1 LLKEVLGMDFKALP
15 KVELHL
21 HADCSLSY
29 AVVSRLNPSIT
40 QDEYRNDFIPPTKCA
55 NLVEV
60 LTRAT
65 NSVALMQTEE
75 QLRLVIFDVFEQLQ
89 QENVLYAELR
99 FAPLLHTEKG
109 LSAEEVVEIV
119 DAAASS
125 ARQTTGVET
134 RLILC
139 TLRHFSAEQSMQ
151 TAKLVQRFK
160 GTLVTA
166 LDIAGDEAGFPL
178 DAHIPAFQFAA
189 QNGILRTAHAGES
202 RGAESVWETL
212 RVLKPARIGHGVHSI
227 EDPTLIEYLRR
238 EHIHLELCPTSNF
251 RTNAVDTY
259 AEHPIDRLYETGLS
273 LSVSTDGRTLCN
285 IDLAREYEQLYDV
298 FGWDKTHFLQCNL
311 NAVRA
316 AFLPEAVKER
326 LESQLRD
333 GYERV

>member
-1 LLKEVLGMDFKALP
+1 MDFKTLP

-40 QDEYRNDFIPPTKCA
+40 QDEYQNDFIPPAKCS

-65 NSVALMQTEE
+65 NSIALMQTEE
-75 QLRLVIFDVFEQLQ
+75 QLQLVIFDVFEQLQ

-109 LSAEEVVEIV
+109 LSAEDVIEIV
-119 DAAASS
+119 EAAASS
-125 ARQTTGVET
+125 ASQATRVET

-151 TAKLVQRFK
+151 TAKLVERFK

-178 DAHIPAFQFAA
+178 EAHIPAFQFAA
-189 QNGILRTAHAGES
+189 QNGILCTAHAGES

-212 RVLKPARIGHGVHSI
+212 RVLKPLRIGHGVHSS
-227 EDPTLIEYLRR
+227 EDPTLIEYLRK
-238 EHIHLELCPTSNF
+238 EHIHLEVCPTSNF

-259 AEHPIDRLYETGLS
+259 AEHPIARFYEAGLS

-285 IDLAREYEQLYDV
+285 INLTQEYEKLHHV
-298 FGWDKTHFLQCNL
+298 FGWDKPHFLQCNL
-311 NAVRA
+311 NAVSA
-316 AFLPEAVKER
+316 AFLPEAVKRR
-326 LESQLRD
+326 LENELRE
-333 GYERV
+333 GYKRI

>member
-1 LLKEVLGMDFKALP
+1 MDFKTLP

-40 QDEYRNDFIPPTKCA
+40 QDEYRNNFIPPTKCS

-65 NSVALMQTEE
+65 NSIALMQTEE
-75 QLRLVIFDVFEQLQ
+75 QIRLVIFDVFEQLQ
-89 QENVLYAELR
+89 RENVLYAELR

-109 LSAEEVVEIV
+109 LSAEDAIEIV
-119 DAAASS
+119 EAAASS
-125 ARQTTGVET
+125 ASQTTGVET

-139 TLRHFSAEQSMQ
+139 TLRHFSAERSMQ
-151 TAKLVQRFK
+151 TAKLVERFK

-178 DAHIPAFQFAA
+178 EAHIPAFQFAA
-189 QNGILRTAHAGES
+189 QNWILCTAHAGES
-202 RGAESVWETL
+202 RDAHSVWETL
-212 RVLKPARIGHGVHSI
+212 RVLKPSRIGHGVHSS

-238 EHIHLELCPTSNF
+238 KHIHLEVCPTSNF
-251 RTNAVDTY
+251 RTNAVDIY
-259 AEHPIDRLYETGLS
+259 AEHPIARFYEAGLS

-285 IDLAREYEQLYDV
+285 ISLTQEYEKLHDT
-298 FGWDKTHFLQCNL
+298 FGWDETHFFQCNL
-311 NAVRA
+311 NAIRA
-316 AFLPEAVKER
+316 AFLPETLKQR
-326 LESQLRD
+326 LESKLRE
-333 GYERV
+333 GYIKI

>member
-1 LLKEVLGMDFKALP
+1 MDFKTLP

-40 QDEYRNDFIPPTKCA
+40 QDEYRNDFIPPAKCA

-89 QENVLYAELR
+89 QENVFYAELR

-109 LSAEEVVEIV
+109 LSVEDVIEIV
-119 DAAASS
+119 EAAASS
-125 ARQTTGVET
+125 ASQTTGVET

-151 TAKLVQRFK
+151 TVKLVERFK
-160 GTLVTA
+160 GTFVTA
-166 LDIAGDEAGFPL
+166 LDIVGDEAGFPL

-189 QNGILRTAHAGES
+189 QNGIPYTAHAGES

-212 RVLKPARIGHGVHSI
+212 R
-227 EDPTLIEYLRR
+227 TLRPSRMRR
-238 EHIHLELCPTSNF
+238 EHVHLELCPTSNF

-259 AEHPIDRLYETGLS
+259 AEHPIERLYEAGIS

-285 IDLAREYEQLYDV
+285 INLTREYEKLHTI
-298 FGWDKTHFLQCNL
+298 FGWDETHFLQCNL

-316 AFLPEAVKER
+316 AFLPEAMKQR
-326 LESQLRD
+326 LESQLRE
-333 GYERV
+333 GYGRI

>member
-1 LLKEVLGMDFKALP
+1 MDFKTLP

-40 QDEYRNDFIPPTKCA
+40 QDEYRNNFIPPAKCS

-65 NSVALMQTEE
+65 NSIALMQTEA

-109 LSAEEVVEIV
+109 LSAEDAIEIV
-119 DAAASS
+119 EAAASS
-125 ARQTTGVET
+125 ASQTTGVET

-139 TLRHFSAEQSMQ
+139 TLRHFSAERSMQ
-151 TAKLVQRFK
+151 TAKLVERFK

-178 DAHIPAFQFAA
+178 EAHIPAFLFAA
-189 QNGILRTAHAGES
+189 QNGILCTAHAGEP
-202 RGAESVWETL
+202 RDAHSVWETL
-212 RVLKPARIGHGVHSI
+212 RVLKPSRIGHVVHSS

-238 EHIHLELCPTSNF
+238 KHIHLEVCPTSNF
-251 RTNAVDTY
+251 RANAVDIY
-259 AEHPIDRLYETGLS
+259 AEHPIARFYEAGLS

-285 IDLAREYEQLYDV
+285 ITLTQEYEKLHDT
-298 FGWDKTHFLQCNL
+298 FGWDETHFFQCNL
-311 NAVRA
+311 NAIRA
-316 AFLPEAVKER
+316 AFLPETLKQR
-326 LESQLRD
+326 LESKLRE
-333 GYERV
+333 GYIKI

>member
-1 LLKEVLGMDFKALP
+1 MDFKALP

-212 RVLKPARIGHGVHSI
+212 HVLKPARIGHGVHSI

-316 AFLPEAVKER
+316 AFLPEAVKKR

>member
-1 LLKEVLGMDFKALP
+1 MDFKALP

-40 QDEYRNDFIPPTKCA
+40 QDEYRKDFIPPTKCA

-60 LTRAT
+60 LTRAA

-89 QENVLYAELR
+89 QENVFYAELR

-109 LSAEEVVEIV
+109 LSAEEVIEIV
-119 DAAASS
+119 EAAASS
-125 ARQTTGVET
+125 ASQATGVET

-151 TAKLVQRFK
+151 TVKLVERFK
-160 GTLVTA
+160 GSLVTA

-189 QNGILRTAHAGES
+189 QNGIPYTAHAGES

-212 RVLKPARIGHGVHSI
+212 RKLRPSRIGHGVHSI

-238 EHIHLELCPTSNF
+238 ERVHLELCPTSNF

-259 AEHPIDRLYETGLS
+259 AEHPIERLYEAGIS
-273 LSVSTDGRTLCN
+273 LGVSTDGRTLCN
-285 IDLAREYEQLYDV
+285 INLTREYEKLHAI
-298 FGWDKTHFLQCNL
+298 FGWDETHFLQCNL

-316 AFLPEAVKER
+316 AFLPVSVKER
-326 LESQLRD
+326 LESQLREAY
-333 GYERV
+333 GGI

>member
-1 LLKEVLGMDFKALP
+1 MDFKALP

-40 QDEYRNDFIPPTKCA
+40 QDEYRRDFIPPTKCA

-89 QENVLYAELR
+89 QENVFYAELR

-109 LSAEEVVEIV
+109 LSPEEVLEIV
-119 DAAASS
+119 EAAASS
-125 ARQTTGVET
+125 ASQATGVET

-151 TAKLVQRFK
+151 TVKLVERFK
-160 GTLVTA
+160 GSLVTA

-178 DAHIPAFQFAA
+178 DAHIPAFQYAA
-189 QNGILRTAHAGES
+189 QNGIPYTAHAGES

-212 RVLKPARIGHGVHSI
+212 RELRPSRIGHGVHSI

-238 EHIHLELCPTSNF
+238 ERVHLELCPTSNF
-251 RTNAVDTY
+251 RTNAVETY
-259 AEHPIDRLYETGLS
+259 AEHPIDRLYEAGIS
-273 LSVSTDGRTLCN
+273 LGVSTDGRTLCN
-285 IDLAREYEQLYDV
+285 INLTREYEKLHTI
-298 FGWDKTHFLQCNL
+298 FGWDETHFLQCNL

-316 AFLPEAVKER
+316 AFLPVSVKER
-326 LESQLRD
+326 LESQLRK
-333 GYERV
+333 GYGGI

>member
-1 LLKEVLGMDFKALP
+1 MDFKTLP

-21 HADCSLSY
+21 HADCSLSF

-40 QDEYRNDFIPPTKCA
+40 QDEYRNNFIPPAKCS

-65 NSVALMQTEE
+65 NSIALMQTEE

-89 QENVLYAELR
+89 RENVLYAELR

-109 LSAEEVVEIV
+109 LSAEDAIEIV
-119 DAAASS
+119 EAAASS
-125 ARQTTGVET
+125 ASQTTGVET

-139 TLRHFSAEQSMQ
+139 TLRHFSAERSMQ
-151 TAKLVQRFK
+151 TAKLVERFK

-178 DAHIPAFQFAA
+178 EAHIPAFQFAA
-189 QNGILRTAHAGES
+189 QNGILCTAHAGES
-202 RGAESVWETL
+202 RDAHSVWETL
-212 RVLKPARIGHGVHSI
+212 RVLKPSRIGHGVHSS

-238 EHIHLELCPTSNF
+238 KHIHLEVCPTSNF
-251 RTNAVDTY
+251 RTNAVDIY
-259 AEHPIDRLYETGLS
+259 AEHPIARFYEAGLS

-285 IDLAREYEQLYDV
+285 ISLTQEYEKLHDT
-298 FGWDKTHFLQCNL
+298 FGWDETHFFQCNL
-311 NAVRA
+311 NAIRA
-316 AFLPEAVKER
+316 AFLPETLKQR
-326 LESQLRD
+326 LESKLRE
-333 GYERV
+333 GYIKI

>member
-1 LLKEVLGMDFKALP
+1 MDFKKLP

-40 QDEYRNDFIPPTKCA
+40 EDEYRNDFVPPAKCA

-60 LTRAT
+60 LQRAD

-109 LSAEEVVEIV
+109 LSAEDVIEIV
-119 DAAASS
+119 EAAASNAS
-125 ARQTTGVET
+125 RTTGVET

-139 TLRHFSAEQSMQ
+139 TLRHFSTEQSMQ
-151 TAKLVQRFK
+151 TAKLVERFK

-178 DAHIPAFQFAA
+178 DAHIPAFQFAT
-189 QNGILRTAHAGES
+189 QNRILRTAHAGES

-212 RVLKPARIGHGVHSI
+212 RMLKPSRIGHGVHSI
-227 EDPTLIEYLRR
+227 EDPALIEYLKV
-238 EHIHLELCPTSNF
+238 EHIHLEFCPTSNF

-259 AEHPIDRLYETGLS
+259 AEHPIARLYEAGLS

-285 IDLAREYEQLYDV
+285 INLTREYEKLHHV
-298 FGWDKTHFLQCNL
+298 FGWDKSHFLQCNV

-316 AFLPEAVKER
+316 AFLPEAVKQR
-326 LESQLRD
+326 LESQLRE
-333 GYERV
+333 GNESN

>member
-1 LLKEVLGMDFKALP
+1 MDFKALP

-40 QDEYRNDFIPPTKCA
+40 QDEYRNDFIPPAKCA

-60 LTRAT
+60 LKRAT
-65 NSVALMQTEE
+65 NSVALMQSEE
-75 QLRLVIFDVFEQLQ
+75 QLQLVIFDVFEQLQ

-109 LSAEEVVEIV
+109 LSAEDVIEIV
-119 DAAASS
+119 EAAASS
-125 ARQTTGVET
+125 ASQTMGVET

-139 TLRHFSAEQSMQ
+139 TLRHFSSEQSMQ
-151 TAKLVQRFK
+151 TAKLVERFK

-189 QNGILRTAHAGES
+189 EHGILRTAHAGES

-212 RVLKPARIGHGVHSI
+212 RVLKPSRIGHGVHSI
-227 EDPTLIEYLRR
+227 EDPVLIEHLRR
-238 EHIHLELCPTSNF
+238 EHIHLEVCPTSNF
-251 RTNAVDTY
+251 RTSAVDTY
-259 AEHPIDRLYETGLS
+259 AEHPIERLYEAGLS

-285 IDLAREYEQLYDV
+285 IDLNQEYEKLHHV
-298 FGWDKTHFLQCNL
+298 FGWDETHFLQCNL

-316 AFLPEAVKER
+316 AFLPETVKRR
-326 LESQLRD
+326 LESQLRE
-333 GYERV
+333 GYKRG